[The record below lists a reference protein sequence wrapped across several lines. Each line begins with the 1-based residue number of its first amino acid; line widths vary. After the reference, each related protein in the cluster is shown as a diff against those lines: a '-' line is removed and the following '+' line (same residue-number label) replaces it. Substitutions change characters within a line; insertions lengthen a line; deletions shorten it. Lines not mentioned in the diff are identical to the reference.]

1 MRNPA
6 IRERN
11 RRQKEVASDL
21 DYYDLIG
28 SICRDNFFEFVK
40 EFWEVISPEKPI
52 WNWHI
57 PYLCDELQQM
67 AEMVF
72 RGEKKEY
79 DLIVNIPPGTTKSSI
94 CSVLFPAWVWT
105 KMPTARS
112 ICASYTDALAMD
124 LSRKSR
130 DVVQSEKYQKAF
142 PQVQPL
148 RPDQNTKSYFANSNG
163 GYRYAVGVGGSVTGM
178 HGHFLIV
185 DDPLDPMQAISTAEL
200 KSVNTWMTET
210 LPTRKVDKLVTPLIL
225 IMQRL
230 HQNDPSGARLAN
242 IRSGRVF
249 HICLPAEAGE
259 NVRPL
264 ELQAN
269 YVDGLLDPIRLPKQV
284 LNEALAQLGNFGYA
298 GQFDQNPIPLGGG
311 MFKTVRLEMD
321 VEPAD
326 PTFFTQTVRYW
337 DKAATPGGGCYT
349 VGVKMSVD
357 KKGRYWVRHVIRGQW
372 DSRERENIILQTA
385 RLDGKKVRVG
395 IEQEPG
401 GAGKESAESTAK
413 NLAGF
418 SVVLDKVDASDGSK
432 ALRADPF
439 SVQVNASN
447 VTLVQAEWNWAYI
460 EEMRFFPNSTYK
472 DQIDASSGG
481 FKMLTKRRVVCGAF
495 GGNTH

>member
-1 MRNPA
+1 MLMPHRRKA
-6 IRERN
+6 N
-11 RRQKEVASDL
+11 RFQENMFDE
-21 DYYDLIG
+21 YDVIG
-28 SICRDNFFEFVK
+28 SICRESFAEFTK
-40 EFWEVISPEKPI
+40 EFWSEISPEPLV
-52 WNWHI
+52 WNWHMQL
-57 PYLCDELQQM
+57 LCDELQHM
-67 AEMVF
+67 AELVF
-72 RGEKKEY
+72 RKEKKDY
-79 DLIVNIPPGTTKSSI
+79 DLIVNIPPGTSKSSI
-94 CSVLFPAWVWT
+94 ASVLFPAWTWT
-105 KMPTARS
+105 RMSTARS
-112 ICASYTDALAMD
+112 ICGSYTHSLAMD

-130 DVVQSEKYQKAF
+130 DVVSSEKYQLSF
-142 PQVQPL
+142 TEVQKL
-148 RPDQNTKSYFANSNG
+148 RDDQNTKSYFMNGNG

-185 DDPLDPMQAISTAEL
+185 DDPLDPQQAISEAEL
-200 KSVNTWMTET
+200 KSANTWMAET
-210 LPTRKVDKLVTPLIL
+210 LPSRKVDKLVTPLIL

-230 HQNDPSGARLAN
+230 HQNDPSGARLVN
-242 IRSGRVF
+242 IRAGRVK
-249 HICLPAEAGE
+249 HICLPAEDGE
-259 NVRPL
+259 NVKPP
-264 ELQAN
+264 ELREK
-269 YVDGLLDPIRLPKQV
+269 YVDGLLDPIRLPLEV
-284 LNEALAQLGNFGYA
+284 LREARAQLGNFGYA

-326 PTFFTQTVRYW
+326 PTFFVQTVRYW

-357 KKGRYWVRHVIRGQW
+357 KTGRYWVRHIVRGQW

-439 SVQVNASN
+439 SVQVNAHN

-472 DQIDASSGG
+472 DQVDASSGA
-481 FKMLTKRRVVCGAF
+481 FKMLTKRRIVCGAF
-495 GGNTH
+495 GSRSAVS